1 MIDCDIAVVGGG
13 AAGHTA
19 AIAAAR
25 ASESRNSVLLLER
38 SDRVGRKLL
47 ATGGGTCNLTN
58 LHVSVDRYHG
68 AEPSFTNAVLSSWS
82 ADAVMAFFDEIGGVQ
97 SENIKPA

>member
-1 MIDCDIAVVGGG
+1 M
-13 AAGHTA
+13 
-19 AIAAAR
+19 
-25 ASESRNSVLLLER
+25 LLLER